1 MQGLADIDFEVGS
14 KDCAR
19 HLVDHSDVSLL
30 ELGKLGGWQMQVVEM
45 STAHTFRIVQQCTED

>member
-1 MQGLADIDFEVGS
+1 MQGLTDVDFEVGS

-30 ELGKLGGWQMQVVEM
+30 ELGKLGGWQVQVVKM
-45 STAHTFRIVQQCTED
+45 STAHTFGVVE